1 VSALTK
7 RLPAPEVEQ
16 LQLQAKFFRGLGDPT
31 RLKILE
37 LLLKRERTVTQLVER
52 LGVPQGRVSSHL
64 ACLGWCG
71 YVTATRRGR
80 HRYYRVVDKRV
91 QRILELARAMVADN
105 AEHIWACTRID
116 RRR

>member
-80 HRYYRVVDKRV
+80 HRLYRIADSRV
-91 QRILELARAMVADN
+91 RQILHIARGMVADN
-105 AEHIWACTRID
+105 AEHLWACTRID
-116 RRR
+116 RNR